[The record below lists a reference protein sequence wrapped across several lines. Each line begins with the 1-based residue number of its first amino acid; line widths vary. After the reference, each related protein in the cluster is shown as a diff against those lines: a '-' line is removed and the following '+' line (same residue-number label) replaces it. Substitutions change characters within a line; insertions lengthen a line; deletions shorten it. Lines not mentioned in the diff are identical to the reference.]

1 MGRLS
6 IVGNVVLCSAALS
19 AVSLSLFGQ
28 TEDEKYFNA
37 RAAYEARDYET
48 ALALLLPLAD
58 RGHAPSQ
65 TLLAEYYAYGN
76 VFSTDEGKAMM
87 WLERA
92 ADQGYA
98 TAQRKIGLN
107 YAYAS
112 WGVDKDIDEAMRW
125 FALAA
130 AQGDEVAKKKVDEY
144 KSYDAITDKYNI
156 VRSGAADLGL
166 SVKWAAC
173 NLGAGSPEEYGDW
186 YAWGETR
193 VKDEYTWKS
202 YDHCEIWMWNNIYL
216 TKYNTVESYGN
227 VDGKLSLEAIDDAA
241 SVKLGGSW
249 RIPTEDEC
257 RELIGCRWERIDYYW
272 TTGFVVTGPSGVSI
286 FIEAEDTYLSPDI
299 EANYMTSSYD
309 TSEPCCTSCL
319 NVSGS
324 GANGDT
330 PAIIL
335 QGKYK
340 SNAMCIRP
348 VCSK

>member
-1 MGRLS
+1 MERTP
-6 IVGNVVLCSAALS
+6 IIRNMALCVAALF
-19 AVSLSLFGQ
+19 AVSSSMFAQSDG
-28 TEDEKYFNA
+28 EKYSDA
-37 RAAYEARDYET
+37 LAAYEARDYET
-48 ALALLLPLAD
+48 ALELLLPLAD

-65 TLLAEYYAYGN
+65 NLLAICYAYGHG
-76 VFSTDEGKAMM
+76 FSADEAKAMM

-98 TAQRKIGLN
+98 TAQRNIGLN
-107 YAYAS
+107 YAYAR
-112 WGVDKDIDEAMRW
+112 WGVDKDTDEAVRW

-130 AQGDEVAKKKVDEY
+130 AQGDEVAREKVAEY
-144 KSYDAITDKYNI
+144 ESYCAVTERYNI

-173 NLGAGSPEEYGDW
+173 NLGADSPEEYGDW

-193 VKDEYTWKS
+193 VKDEYSWKN
-202 YDHCEIWMWNNIYL
+202 YEHCEIWSWNDMRL

-241 SVKLGGSW
+241 CVKLGGSW

-272 TTGFVVTGPSGVSI
+272 TTGFVVTGPSEASI

-299 EANYMTSSYD
+299 EANYMTSCYD
-309 TSEPCCTSCL
+309 TTEPCFTSCL

-335 QGKYK
+335 HGKNK
-340 SNAMCIRP
+340 SDAMSIRP
-348 VCSK
+348 VCSY